1 MSTKKFKFVSP
12 GVFISEIDNS
22 QLPATFDKLGPV
34 VIGRTE
40 RGPAMRPVRVDS
52 FSEFIETFGNPIPGG
67 QGGDL
72 WRDGNY
78 SSPTYAAYA
87 AQAWLRNS
95 GPCTV
100 VRLLGVEDA
109 DAEDAG
115 KAGWQTTNTDATT
128 SSSDNGGAYGLFVI
142 PSASAG
148 DAVTGTLAAVWYL
161 DDGGV
166 YLSGTMRNSNT
177 QTTGSAVIIKN
188 TNSPSSPEAAEF
200 KVLIDDS
207 NGNVIDTVT
216 FNFSR
221 TSQRYIRK
229 VFNTNPT
236 LLNSEITTTAGSKN
250 YFLGET
256 FERAVADLNVG
267 AGGADCFGVILS
279 LSSGSLNGGKFR
291 FASQPA
297 QTGWVF
303 SQDLSNN
310 PASYNPANM
319 QKLFKLVSLDTG
331 EWDQANLKVSIQDI
345 TPPTNQED
353 PYGTFSV
360 VVRRADDHDGSV
372 KVVERF
378 SNCNLNPNS
387 VNYIARKIGD
397 RFVEWD
403 TVENRHELF
412 GNFDNASRF
421 IRVEMDQDVDA
432 GATPAALL
440 PFGFFGPVKFNDVD
454 LTSGSVASGL
464 GNVFVEGEDDI
475 YRSAAGAYLKDA
487 VLVSVNASASAGTL
501 VSITGT
507 FGLVSVSSSFTSDAL
522 DTSGNIAISASQQ
535 ILADFPDYVES
546 ATVDGN
552 TFTVVGSTPGEEI
565 SLQFNND
572 SGDFSTL
579 SLGDPTTPFF
589 IRSDGAA
596 DSVDDIME
604 DLNLKLEFPELPL
617 RLKSTDGDLSSPKE
631 AYFGVDSTR
640 KGSSIN
646 RFEESYLDLVR
657 AFPEQISNTTDGD
670 LTQYSFVFTLD
681 DLSGSGNIT
690 PQNTYPEAD
699 YVSGSR
705 ASETSISSAGL
716 NQWKTVLD
724 SGFGQFTMPLVAG
737 FNGLDIKEKD
747 PFRNNNL
754 SDATPKT
761 SYEYASI
768 KRGIDMVKDPEVVEY
783 SLATV
788 PGLTNQPLNEHLI
801 ATCEARGDALAI
813 VDLQGGYEA
822 AAENNSPFK
831 DRVGDVDTTISDLLA
846 RGVNSS
852 YGAAYYPWVQAVDEI
867 NSALVWVPPSVVAL
881 GVMANAER
889 NSELWF
895 APAGFTR
902 GGLTNGAAGLRIVNV
917 VQRLSSKERDR
928 LYSANINPIASFP
941 AEGIVVFG
949 QKTLQVTPSA
959 LDRINVRRL
968 LIFVKKE
975 ISRMA
980 ATTIFEQNVRS
991 TWNNFLGRVNPFLR
1005 SVQSRLGL
1013 DDFRVVLDE
1022 TTTTPDLVDRNIM
1035 YAKIF
1040 LKPTK
1045 AIEFIAL
1052 DFVITDSGAGFED

>member
-22 QLPATFDKLGPV
+22 QLPATYDKLGPV

-52 FSEFIETFGNPIPGG
+52 FSEFIEIFGNPIPGG
-67 QGGDL
+67 QGGDI

-87 AQAWLRNS
+87 AQAWLKNS

-100 VRLLGVEDA
+100 VRLLGVEDPE
-109 DAEDAG
+109 AEDAG
-115 KAGWQTTNTDATT
+115 KAGWQTANTDATA
-128 SSSDNGGAYGLFVI
+128 SASDNGGAYGLFII
-142 PSASAG
+142 PSASA
-148 DAVTGTLAAVWYL
+148 AMTGTLAAVWYL

-177 QTTGSAVIIKN
+177 QTTGSAVMIKN
-188 TNSPSSPEAAEF
+188 TNSPTSPETAEF

-236 LLNSEITTTAGSKN
+236 LLNSEITTIAGSKS

-256 FERAVADLNVG
+256 FERAVADLN
-267 AGGADCFGVILS
+267 ASEDYFGVILS
-279 LSSGSLNGGKFR
+279 LSSGSLSGGKFR

-297 QTGWVF
+297 QTGWII

-310 PASYNPANM
+310 PATYNPANM

-331 EWDQANLKVSIQDI
+331 EWDQANLKVSIQEI

-360 VVRRADDHDGSV
+360 VIRRADDHDGSV

-403 TVENRHELF
+403 SVESRHELF
-412 GNFDNASRF
+412 GNFDNSSRF
-421 IRVEMDQDVDA
+421 VRVEMDQDVDA

-440 PFGFFGPVKFNDVD
+440 PFGFFGPLKLNDID
-454 LTSGSVASGL
+454 LTSGSAAAGL

-487 VLVSVNASASAGTL
+487 VLVEVTGSGSAG
-501 VSITGT
+501 SP
-507 FGLVSVSSSFTSDAL
+507 VSVTGNFGGVLVTSSFTS
-522 DTSGNIAISASQQ
+522 SGGDSADDIASSASAAISSAFV
-535 ILADFPDYVES
+535 AH
-546 ATVDGN
+546 ATVEGPDVSSPDS
-552 TFTVVGSTPGEEI
+552 FTVVGLTPGETITLE
-565 SLQFNND
+565 FNP
-572 SGDFSTL
+572 STDFSTS
-579 SLGDPTTPFF
+579 SLGDATTPYF

-596 DSVDDIME
+596 DSVDDVMI
-604 DLNLKLEFPELPL
+604 DLDLKLEFPELPL

-631 AYFGVDSTR
+631 AYFGIDSTR

-657 AFPEQISNTTDGD
+657 AFPEQISNTVDGD
-670 LTQYSFVFTLD
+670 LTQHSFIFTLD
-681 DLSGSGNIT
+681 DLSGSGALT

-705 ASETSISSAGL
+705 AAETSISSAGL

-724 SGFGQFTMPLVAG
+724 SGFDQFTIPLVAG
-737 FNGLDIKEKD
+737 FNGLDIREKD

-754 SDATPKT
+754 TDATPKT
-761 SYEYASI
+761 SYEYAAI

-783 SLATV
+783 SLATI

-801 ATCEARGDALAI
+801 ATCEARGDALAL
-813 VDLQGGYEA
+813 VDLQGGYQA
-822 AAENNSPFK
+822 PAENNSPFK

-852 YGAAYYPWVQAVDEI
+852 YGAAYYPWVQVVDEI
-867 NSALVWVPPSVVAL
+867 NNALVWVPPSVVAL

-889 NSELWF
+889 NAELWF

-902 GGLTNGAAGLRIVNV
+902 GGLTNGAAGLRVTNV
-917 VQRLSSKERDR
+917 VQRLSSKERDK
-928 LYSANINPIASFP
+928 LYSANINPIATFP

-968 LIFVKKE
+968 LIYVKKE

-980 ATTIFEQNVRS
+980 ATTIFRQNVKK
-991 TWNNFLGRVNPFLR
+991 TWIGFLGRVNPFLR
-1005 SVQSRLGL
+1005 GVKARFGL

>member
-67 QGGDL
+67 QGGDI

-87 AQAWLRNS
+87 AQAWLKNS

-100 VRLLGVEDA
+100 VRLLGVEDPEA
-109 DAEDAG
+109 DNSG
-115 KAGWQTTNTDATT
+115 KAGWQTENIAATDVAST
-128 SSSDNGGAYGLFVI
+128 NGGAYGLFIV
-142 PSASAG
+142 PSASA
-148 DAVTGTLAAVWYL
+148 DSAVTGTLAAVWYL
-161 DDGGV
+161 DKGGI
-166 YLSGTMRNSNT
+166 YLSGTVRASSDAV
-177 QTTGSAVIIKN
+177 TGSATMIKN
-188 TNSPSSPEAAEF
+188 TNSPTSPAAAEF
-200 KVLIDDS
+200 KVLIDDES
-207 NGNVIDTVT
+207 GATTDTVV

-236 LLNSEITTTAGSKN
+236 LLNTAITTTAGQKK

-256 FERAVADLNVG
+256 FERAVEQ
-267 AGGADCFGVILS
+267 
-279 LSSGSLNGGKFR
+279 LSSSSDYFGIVLALSDATNNGGKFR
-291 FASQPA
+291 FASKPA
-297 QTGWVF
+297 QSGWVF

-310 PASYNPANM
+310 PATYDPENM
-319 QKLFKLVSLDTG
+319 QKLFKFVSLDTG
-331 EWDQANLKVSIQDI
+331 EWDQSNLKISIQDI
-345 TPPTNQED
+345 AAPTNQDD
-353 PYGTFSV
+353 PFGTFSV
-360 VVRRADDHDGSV
+360 VVRRADDHDGSL

-387 VNYIARKIGD
+387 SNYLARKIGD

-403 TVENRHELF
+403 SVEKRHDLF
-412 GNFDNASRF
+412 GNYDNASRF
-421 IRVEMDQDVDA
+421 VRVQMDQDVDA

-440 PFGFFGPVKFNDVD
+440 PFGFYGPIKFDDVD
-454 LTSGSVASGL
+454 LTSGSTDSSL
-464 GNVFVEGEDDI
+464 GAGAFVMGEDDI
-475 YRSAAGAYLKDA
+475 YRSLGTNG
-487 VLVSVNASASAGTL
+487 VNFL
-501 VSITGT
+501 N
-507 FGLVSVSSSFTSDAL
+507 SD
-522 DTSGNIAISASQQ
+522 
-535 ILADFPDYVES
+535 
-546 ATVDGN
+546 
-552 TFTVVGSTPGEEI
+552 
-565 SLQFNND
+565 NNNP
-572 SGDFSTL
+572 
-579 SLGDPTTPFF
+579 PTT
-589 IRSDGAA
+589 
-596 DSVDDIME
+596 E
-604 DLNLKLEFPELPL
+604 LNLKLEFPELPL
-617 RLKSTDGDLSSPKE
+617 RLKSTDGDLSSPKD
-631 AYFGVDSTR
+631 AYFGIDSTR
-640 KGSSIN
+640 NGASIS
-646 RFEESYLDLVR
+646 RFEESYIDLVR
-657 AFPEQISNTTDGD
+657 VLPSGFSNTAESAGATSH
-670 LTQYSFVFTLD
+670 SFMFTLD
-681 DLSGSGNIT
+681 DLSGSGAQT
-690 PQNTYPEAD
+690 AQGTFPEAD
-699 YVSGSR
+699 YVVNSR
-705 ASETSISSAGL
+705 ANQTSISSNGL
-716 NQWKTVLD
+716 NEWKTVLD
-724 SGFGQFTMPLVAG
+724 SGFGQFTLPLVGG
-737 FNGLDIKEKD
+737 FNGLNIKEKE
-747 PFRNNNL
+747 PFRNSL
-754 SDATPKT
+754 LTDKTTRT
-761 SYEYASI
+761 SYAYESV
-768 KRGIDMVKDPEVVEY
+768 KRGIDMIKDPEVVEY

-801 ATCEARGDALAI
+801 ATCEARGDALAL

-822 AAENNSPFK
+822 AAENNSAFK

-852 YGAAYYPWVQAVDEI
+852 YGAAYYPWVQTVDEI
-867 NSALVWVPPSVVAL
+867 NNALVWVPPSVVAL

-902 GGLTNGAAGLRIVNV
+902 GGLTNGAAGLRVVNV
-917 VQRLSSKERDR
+917 AQRLSSKERDK
-928 LYSANINPIASFP
+928 LYAANINPIASFP

-980 ATTIFEQNVRS
+980 ATTVFEQNVRS

-1005 SVQSRLGL
+1005 SVQSRLGV
-1013 DDFRVVLDE
+1013 DDFRVILDE